1 MTTMRSDRRG
11 RRMLRPWSEPT
22 EEAELQREYPYVDLY
37 VRATRQMIGLDAP
50 DPAPCSSTGL
60 YLRPIQHDAVR
71 RQLEDDKVK
80 IPKDMKRDDVQA
92 KTVRTIEMYLG
103 HLAIIM
109 DEHVCVTTLPR
120 SFAELMETVA
130 SLRPNQDR
138 VWSHHEAL
146 PRFVIHDELSYLCF
160 TNTHVR
166 FVYIF

>member
-1 MTTMRSDRRG
+1 
-11 RRMLRPWSEPT
+11 MLRPWSEPT
-22 EEAELQREYPYVDLY
+22 EEADLKREYPYVDLY
-37 VRATRQMIGLDAP
+37 VRVTRQMIGLDAP
-50 DPAPCSSTGL
+50 DPAPCSTTGL
-60 YLRPIQHDAVR
+60 HLRPIQHHAVR
-71 RQLEDDKVK
+71 PQHDDKFGVAK
-80 IPKDMKRDDVQA
+80 GTKQDDVQA
-92 KTVRTIEMYLG
+92 KTMRTIEMYLG

-160 TNTHVR
+160 TNTQIR